1 MGFLKKGSLNMGMT
15 QVIDMAATGRN
26 ITRLREKAGLSV
38 KELQDVFGF
47 RTPQAIY
54 KWQHGAAL
62 PSIDNMV
69 ILASALSVTIDD
81 IIIVNDIQLE
91 LCA

>member
-1 MGFLKKGSLNMGMT
+1 MGMT

-38 KELQDVFGF
+38 KKLQDVFGF

-81 IIIVNDIQLE
+81 IMIVNDIQLE